1 MTQIIQQFGIT
12 AQQNKTVKTKYMK
25 RPLVATL
32 GYCINVYVLSGYAAF
47 SSHWLLMLDGV
58 PLSCLIDAV

>member
-12 AQQNKTVKTKYMK
+12 AQQNKTVK